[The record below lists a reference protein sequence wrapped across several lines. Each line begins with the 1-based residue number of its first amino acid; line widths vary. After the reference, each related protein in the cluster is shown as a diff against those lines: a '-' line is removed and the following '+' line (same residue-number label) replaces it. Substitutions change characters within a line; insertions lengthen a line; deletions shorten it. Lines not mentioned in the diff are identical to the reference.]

1 LFGERK
7 IDTNKT
13 NKEVKNSNRN
23 KSKNGQRKRRT
34 TTIKNEEKNKLGEDI
49 TQMKVAAVDKNMT
62 LVATFIIII
71 MIIIKLFCV
80 LCKSLS
86 GPAEGNDRKT

>member
-1 LFGERK
+1 MG
-7 IDTNKT
+7 NK
-13 NKEVKNSNRN
+13 
-23 KSKNGQRKRRT
+23 RKRRT

-80 LCKSLS
+80 LCKSNHSYISSLACIFFLYPLLTF
-86 GPAEGNDRKT
+86 GFLGKTP